1 MVELPIRNLNTVLDN
16 VAMRPHDMLEQ
27 CLMSINRIGRAT
39 PGNRTAELI
48 ALLAEKGY
56 FMSTDNCQNK
66 VQD

>member
-1 MVELPIRNLNTVLDN
+1 
-16 VAMRPHDMLEQ
+16 MLEQ